1 MVRQVERW
9 LAGFPLDLPW
19 WLHLLSARPP
29 RKPKLETRNRRSME
43 SDHVFPRKELRNSV
57 HFTNANQILRAR
69 SCSIFM
75 LTYHRSHNGSAAQA
89 DFDIRSELAAGQ
101 VAKSHRALRR
111 AERCLLADVDG
122 QGWRLLP

>member
-1 MVRQVERW
+1 MVRQAERW
-9 LAGFPLDLPW
+9 LAGFPLDLPR
-19 WLHLLSARPP
+19 WLHLTSARPP
-29 RKPKLETRNRRSME
+29 GKPKLETRNRRSME
-43 SDHVFPRKELRNSV
+43 SDDVFPREELRNSV

-75 LTYHRSHNGSAAQA
+75 LTNHRSHNGSAAQP
-89 DFDIRSELAAGQ
+89 DFDIRSKLAAGQ
-101 VAKSHRALRR
+101 VAKSHCALWR